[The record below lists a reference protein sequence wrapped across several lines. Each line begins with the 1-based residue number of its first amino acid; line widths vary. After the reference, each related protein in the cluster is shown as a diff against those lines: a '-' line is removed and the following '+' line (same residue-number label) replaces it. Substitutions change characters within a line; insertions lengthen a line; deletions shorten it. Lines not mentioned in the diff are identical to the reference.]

1 MILEFT
7 PNAVKD
13 LARLPKNVADRIISK
28 MEWFAAQKNPLA
40 FAKPLKDP
48 RLGSHRFR
56 VGSYRILTTVHR
68 DSIDILFV
76 LAVRH
81 RKEAYQL

>member
-1 MILEFT
+1 MILAFT

-13 LARLPKNVADRIISK
+13 LARLSKSMADRIVSK
-28 MEWFAAQKNPLA
+28 MEWFAVQKNPLA
-40 FAKPLKDP
+40 FAKPLKGGQY
-48 RLGSHRFR
+48 GSCRFR
-56 VGSYRILTTVHR
+56 IGQYRVLVDVR
-68 DSIDILFV
+68 GGRMSVLFV